1 MNWLVNYN
9 PMDKIIDGLYLGN
22 VAAASD
28 LKMLYKNGI
37 THIVRVLKG
46 NFGKVYYDKFSYKI
60 IQIDDLPN
68 QNLQKYFDSAHKFID
83 EALSENS
90 EGNIKNKVL
99 VHCQVGMSRSA
110 TIVIGY
116 LMRKFPEMSLSKAH
130 RFVKSKRPIVN
141 PNDGFMRQLKSF
153 ERILSKNRKK
163 DKFIEKKPASPTAAS
178 AQTREQRDQGYVQ
191 KSDNFTKSALPRD
204 PRFYHNYHYT
214 RGISSNGTRSK
225 ADILK
230 QMPSMPSTFNSRHP
244 SLGYGSKYYG
254 NSFLEQNLKLN
265 RPSILQQSGIDVTK
279 SFKPSGYYSDASG
292 GLKNQQV
299 FSSPAPI
306 NKYKLLE
313 ERKEYPY
320 IKVPPYVSHQV
331 HFSPQR
337 PMKTGLLE
345 DGSYHPPAYK

>member
-22 VAAASD
+22 ISAASD

-46 NFGKVYYDKFSYKI
+46 NFGKVYYDKFNYKI

-83 EALSENS
+83 EALSENT
-90 EGNIKNKVL
+90 EDNIKNKVL

-116 LMRKFPEMSLSKAH
+116 LLRKFPEMTLSKAH

-153 ERILSKNRKK
+153 ERILEKNRKK
-163 DKFIEKKPASPTAAS
+163 ARFIGKTKSESPTVVPT
-178 AQTREQRDQGYVQ
+178 QTREQRDQGYVQ

-204 PRFYHNYHYT
+204 PRIYHNYHYT
-214 RGISSNGTRSK
+214 RGISSNGTHSK
-225 ADILK
+225 ADIHSK
-230 QMPSMPSTFNSRHP
+230 MPSMPSNFNSRHP

-254 NSFLEQNLKLN
+254 NSFLEQNLKLS
-265 RPSILQQSGIDVTK
+265 RPSILQQSGIDLTK
-279 SFKPSGYYSDASG
+279 SLKPSGHYSDINGSI
-292 GLKNQQV
+292 KNQQM
-299 FSSPAPI
+299 FSSPAPT

-313 ERKEYPY
+313 EKKEYPY
-320 IKVPPYVSHQV
+320 IKVPPYMNYM
-331 HFSPQR
+331 SPQR
-337 PMKTGLLE
+337 PMKTGLLDE
-345 DGSYHPPAYK
+345 NSYHPPSYK

>member
-9 PMDKIIDGLYLGN
+9 PMDKIADGLYLGN
-22 VAAASD
+22 VSAASD

-46 NFGKVYYDKFSYKI
+46 NFGKVYYDKFNYKI

-83 EALSENS
+83 EALSENTEDS
-90 EGNIKNKVL
+90 IKNKVL

-116 LMRKFPEMSLSKAH
+116 LMRKFPEMSLNKAH
-130 RFVKSKRPIVN
+130 RFVKAKRPIVN

-153 ERILSKNRKK
+153 ERILEKNRKK
-163 DKFIEKKPASPTAAS
+163 AKFIEKTKPASPSVAPM
-178 AQTREQRDQGYVQ
+178 QTREQRDQGYVQ
-191 KSDNFTKSALPRD
+191 KSDKFTKSSLPRD
-204 PRFYHNYHYT
+204 PRFYQNYNYT
-214 RGISSNGTRSK
+214 RGISSHGSHSK
-225 ADILK
+225 ADIHSK
-230 QMPSMPSTFNSRHP
+230 MPSMPSSFNSRHP

-254 NSFLEQNLKLN
+254 NSFLDQNLKLG
-265 RPSILQQSGIDVTK
+265 RPSILQQSGIDLTK

-292 GLKNQQV
+292 SLKNQQV
-299 FSSPAPI
+299 FSSPAPTK
-306 NKYKLLE
+306 KYKLLE
-313 ERKEYPY
+313 EKKEYPY
-320 IKVPPYVSHQV
+320 IIVPAYVNYM
-331 HFSPQR
+331 SPQR

-345 DGSYHPPAYK
+345 ENSYQPPSYK